1 MARLRFDAV
10 RGELSAPIGTT
21 DTVISSPGL
30 ARLGTVSSPDVAL
43 VCIYATDSNGN
54 ITNAENVYIT
64 SHVSAAT
71 SATVTR
77 AGDGTTAQAWSPGTA
92 WTHGWGV
99 ADVADVQSL
108 ITAETNRAVSAETSL
123 SGSITGV
130 QTNLTSEVTR
140 ATTAEAAL
148 APIDNP
154 TFTTKITTPAAS
166 VTGFAGAMTPTRYVG
181 GVTGAA
187 PTTGVY
193 QTGDYVV
200 DVTGE
205 IWVCT
210 AGGTPGNWSSIG
222 SGTDTT
228 IAGSYLVGPAPSGD
242 TTGATDLT
250 NLTTAINL
258 LSSSYGAG
266 PCELLLQSGV
276 YYIKGSLTIKSGQ
289 SLIAPYNGTTINC
302 VDPGDGSM
310 ALQPYIKHVDPYN
323 ATPGGKISG
332 FLLNGSNAAKGSIG
346 YRHGDMTGAQID
358 VTVYG
363 FGGWS
368 KSTATITASGGQTVT
383 IGGTAYTG
391 CTHDYRYLPI
401 YTSSAA
407 YSMLGQTITGTGIS
421 GGLVVV
427 GVVVGQYVIPGYS
440 SMALSGTTATTPSIS
455 GTFKTQIGAVRI
467 DSSVTT
473 ASGAATIADTNATA
487 NDIFQFI
494 GFKSGISALS
504 ATTTTMTVTGINFNF
519 AVGQKVVISG
529 CTPSAY
535 NGTYTVATIS
545 GTTSLTITGSFT
557 AGSASVTGTI
567 TDGIPAESVIIGVN
581 PGVGYTIGTPSVG
594 FQFKNALASG
604 GGVQDALV
612 RLDTVNNHE
621 HIVVDGSNL
630 SAQKMKMDWVADM
643 SEHQH
648 GFVLRNA
655 ADVEQWDLTVH
666 GGGRTNSY
674 SNAGYYFM
682 AFDGQC
688 YFQNSFLDWY
698 LEIDGIYDTSGF
710 SQVVT
715 NGSSATLTY
724 NNYVGPSKPAPGQ
737 YVYLTGFTGSLAA
750 LNNTVQLITASS
762 STTMTVASSISAG
775 TYTTGIGTMVSI
787 YSGPMPAYTNANTHT
802 WGTWINSNPN
812 SIGYKT
818 SAQLSGTSISTLS
831 TTGASTHVGLTSNVF
846 ANGPTSTIPTWVN
859 IGSQPLNYTSYL
871 NVVNN
876 YPSAGLGLLYG
887 SATAG
892 TVMTNNSTGTFT
904 QPGLLTAGQTY
915 TFAPSGASGL
925 GTATCL
931 TFRLMVTQAA
941 SGTAAT
947 IGTWT
952 LNNLTWDEGTA
963 PQVNSTYGSI
973 TVFEFYTK
981 DGGTTWRGRCLTP
994 QSSSGV
1000 SSFNTRTGVVTLTKA
1015 DVTGTG
1021 LTYTDVGADAS
1032 GAASTA
1038 QTAAQTY
1045 ADRYAGSA
1053 AGTASRP
1060 LAATDSTVTNSRT
1073 PTSHAATH
1081 AAAGT
1086 DPVAIAESQV
1096 TGLTTDLAAKAPL
1109 ASPAFTGSP
1118 TAPTQTAGDN
1128 STKLATTAFVA
1139 NAQQPTTFI
1148 GSMITTASV
1157 SASGTVF
1164 PISPATYPISSGQV
1178 GFFNPSVPLNTSPL
1192 TLAGPVA
1199 VGATSVTVVSA
1210 LGVTGPAGTEI
1221 VPYGAVLPL
1230 STMFP
1235 NATVFEFEMMSGG
1248 AGGSS
1253 GCTGTASAAYAGGPG
1268 GGAGALAKAIVLSAS
1283 TATVTVG
1290 YGGPGGSSAA
1300 SSGHAGGVGS
1310 NGAITSVIA
1319 NGVTYQATTGA
1330 GVTNG
1335 SNPGAAPAAN
1345 ATAVSGGGLWMS
1357 GALVPNSTTLSLL
1370 PGCGGNTGAN
1380 GSPVPSAWTPGG
1392 ATAVSSG
1399 GGGGGNA
1406 SSTKGGGGGTGGG
1419 VTSSGL
1425 AGFAGTSS
1433 TVNGVAGTNGGTNTG
1448 SGGGGGGGGAQTT
1461 GTSGAGGWGGTGYI
1475 IIRAT

>member
-1 MARLRFDAV
+1 MANLRYWDTDHWELLGGGSTPYYGSFFD
-10 RGELSAPIGTT
+10 TT
-21 DTVISSPGL
+21 TQSVAANTATPMNFNTTQSNNG
-30 ARLGTVSSPDVAL
+30 VSIVNDGG
-43 VCIYATDSNGN
+43 GN
-54 ITNAENVYIT
+54 
-64 SHVSAAT
+64 
-71 SATVTR
+71 
-77 AGDGTTAQAWSPGTA
+77 P
-92 WTHGWGV
+92 
-99 ADVADVQSL
+99 
-108 ITAETNRAVSAETSL
+108 
-123 SGSITGV
+123 
-130 QTNLTSEVTR
+130 
-140 ATTAEAAL
+140 
-148 APIDNP
+148 
-154 TFTTKITTPAAS
+154 TKITFANAGTYNVQFSAQLTQTDNSVDQVLIWFRQNGVDVGDSNTDVTMDKQYSDKVASWNWVVEAAVNDYVQIMWESNSTSVTLLAQAAS
-166 VTGFAGAMTPTRYVG
+166 TSPTYPAIPSVILTVTPVVGTGPQGPQGFQGAQG
-181 GVTGAA
+181 SQGFTGAQGA
-187 PTTGVY
+187 TGLQGFQGAQGY
-193 QTGDYVV
+193 QGAT
-200 DVTGE
+200 
-205 IWVCT
+205 
-210 AGGTPGNWSSIG
+210 
-222 SGTDTT
+222 GTDTT

-266 PCELLLQSGV
+266 PCELLLQSGA

-407 YSMLGQTITGTGIS
+407 YSMLGQTITGTGIPS
-421 GGLVVV
+421 GLVVV

-473 ASGAATIADTNATA
+473 ASGAATITDTNATA

-519 AVGQKVVISG
+519 AVGQQVVISG

-648 GFVLRNA
+648 GFVLRNS

-682 AFDGQC
+682 ALDGQC

-724 NNYVGPSKPAPGQ
+724 NNYVGPSNPAPGQ

-818 SAQLSGTSISTLS
+818 SAQLGGTSISTLS

-931 TFRLMVTQAA
+931 TFRLMVTQVA

-994 QSSSGV
+994 QSSGV
-1000 SSFNTRTGVVTLTKA
+1000 SSFNTRTGAVTLTKA

-1021 LTYTDVGADAS
+1021 L
-1032 GAASTA
+1032 AASDIGAVGSVTP
-1038 QTAAQTY
+1038 
-1045 ADRYAGSA
+1045 ADTTLIAG
-1053 AGTASRP
+1053 GTASNPTLRVAPMPWLFGDGSDGP
-1060 LAATDSTVTNSRT
+1060 LTVSGSLSLSHDMYYTNLT
-1073 PTSHAATH
+1073 I
-1081 AAAGT
+1081 AAGA
-1086 DPVAIAESQV
+1086 AITPNGYRIFVSGTLDLSAAPAGAFLANGLAGGNASGQTAGASGGGVINNYSTISRAAGPAGGTGGIVGGAGGAGASAPDTIAVLGAQV
-1096 TGLTTDLAAKAPL
+1096 TGL
-1109 ASPAFTGSP
+1109 
-1118 TAPTQTAGDN
+1118 
-1128 STKLATTAFVA
+1128 
-1139 NAQQPTTFI
+1139 
-1148 GSMITTASV
+1148 
-1157 SASGTVF
+1157 
-1164 PISPATYPISSGQV
+1164 
-1178 GFFNPSVPLNTSPL
+1178 
-1192 TLAGPVA
+1192 
-1199 VGATSVTVVSA
+1199 
-1210 LGVTGPAGTEI
+1210 
-1221 VPYGAVLPL
+1221 
-1230 STMFP
+1230 
-1235 NATVFEFEMMSGG
+1235 GG
-1248 AGGSS
+1248 AGGA
-1253 GCTGTASAAYAGGPG
+1253 GAGAA
-1268 GGAGALAKAIVLSAS
+1268 GGAGTGTPVGMLAQRMVFDKI
-1283 TATVTVG
+1283 
-1290 YGGPGGSSAA
+1290 P
-1300 SSGHAGGVGS
+1300 
-1310 NGAITSVIA
+1310 
-1319 NGVTYQATTGA
+1319 
-1330 GVTNG
+1330 
-1335 SNPGAAPAAN
+1335 
-1345 ATAVSGGGLWMS
+1345 TAVTT
-1357 GALVPNSTTLSLL
+1357 ST
-1370 PGCGGNTGAN
+1370 
-1380 GSPVPSAWTPGG
+1380 PV
-1392 ATAVSSG
+1392 VSYHQ
-1399 GGGGGNA
+1399 
-1406 SSTKGGGGGTGGG
+1406 
-1419 VTSSGL
+1419 
-1425 AGFAGTSS
+1425 AGMP
-1433 TVNGVAGTNGGTNTG
+1433 G
-1448 SGGGGGGGGAQTT
+1448 SGGGGGGGAT
-1461 GTSGAGGWGGTGYI
+1461 GVAVGGGGGAGGTAGALIAIYANTIARGSNSTANIFQANGGAGGTGAAGAGS
-1475 IIRAT
+1475 ATGTNSGGGGGGGGGSGGLVLIYYAAITGSAITNAIQVNGGNGGTGGAVGTGGSGGAAGTGGNGAGSGYVLLCNVTTPAYRIQDRSTGTAGSGTTGGTGKTQQVSL

>member
-1 MARLRFDAV
+1 MTSLRYWYEDAWRSLDAFGDGYYGSFFD
-10 RGELSAPIGTT
+10 TT
-21 DTVISSPGL
+21 IQS
-30 ARLGTVSSPDVAL
+30 VAA
-43 VCIYATDSNGN
+43 INTAIPMKFNTTDSNNGVSIVNDGSGN
-54 ITNAENVYIT
+54 PTKITFANAGIYSIQF
-64 SHVSAAT
+64 SAQLT
-71 SATVTR
+71 QTDNSVDQVLIWFR
-77 AGDGTTAQAWSPGTA
+77 QN
-92 WTHGWGV
+92 GV
-99 ADVADVQSL
+99 DVADSNTDVTMDKQYSDKVASWNWVVDAAANDYVQIMWES
-108 ITAETNRAVSAETSL
+108 NSTS
-123 SGSITGV
+123 
-130 QTNLTSEVTR
+130 VTL
-140 ATTAEAAL
+140 L
-148 APIDNP
+148 AQ
-154 TFTTKITTPAAS
+154 AAS
-166 VTGFAGAMTPTRYVG
+166 TSPAYPAIPSVILTVTPMTATGPQGPQGFQGAQG
-181 GVTGAA
+181 SQGFTGAQGA
-187 PTTGVY
+187 TGLQGFQGAQGY
-193 QTGDYVV
+193 QGAT
-200 DVTGE
+200 
-205 IWVCT
+205 
-210 AGGTPGNWSSIG
+210 
-222 SGTDTT
+222 GTDTT

-266 PCELLLQSGV
+266 PCELLLQSGA

-407 YSMLGQTITGTGIS
+407 YSMLGQTITGTGIPS
-421 GGLVVV
+421 GLVVV

-473 ASGAATIADTNATA
+473 ASGAATITDTNATA

-519 AVGQKVVISG
+519 AVGQQVVISG

-648 GFVLRNA
+648 GFVLRNS

-682 AFDGQC
+682 ALDGQC

-715 NGSSATLTY
+715 NGSSAILTY
-724 NNYVGPSKPAPGQ
+724 NNYVGPSNPAPGQ

-818 SAQLSGTSISTLS
+818 SAQLGGTSISTLS

-963 PQVNSTYGSI
+963 PRVNSTYGSI

-994 QSSSGV
+994 QSNGGV
-1000 SSFNTRTGVVTLTKA
+1000 SSFNTRTGAVTLTKA

-1021 LTYTDVGADAS
+1021 LTYTDVGADAA
-1032 GAASTA
+1032 GAASTV
-1038 QTAAQTY
+1038 QTNL
-1045 ADRYAGSA
+1045 
-1053 AGTASRP
+1053 TAEITR
-1060 LAATDSTVTNSRT
+1060 ATT
-1073 PTSHAATH
+1073 
-1081 AAAGT
+1081 
-1086 DPVAIAESQV
+1086 AE
-1096 TGLTTDLAAKAPL
+1096 GLLAPL
-1109 ASPAFTGSP
+1109 ASPTFTGTPSLP
-1118 TAPTQTAGDN
+1118 TGTTGTTQTAGDN
-1128 STKLATTAFVA
+1128 STKIATTAYA
-1139 NAQQPTTFI
+1139 DRKLA
-1148 GSMITTASV
+1148 
-1157 SASGTVF
+1157 
-1164 PISPATYPISSGQV
+1164 
-1178 GFFNPSVPLNTSPL
+1178 
-1192 TLAGPVA
+1192 LAG
-1199 VGATSVTVVSA
+1199 
-1210 LGVTGPAGTEI
+1210 GT
-1221 VPYGAVLPL
+1221 
-1230 STMFP
+1230 
-1235 NATVFEFEMMSGG
+1235 
-1248 AGGSS
+1248 
-1253 GCTGTASAAYAGGPG
+1253 
-1268 GGAGALAKAIVLSAS
+1268 
-1283 TATVTVG
+1283 
-1290 YGGPGGSSAA
+1290 
-1300 SSGHAGGVGS
+1300 
-1310 NGAITSVIA
+1310 
-1319 NGVTYQATTGA
+1319 
-1330 GVTNG
+1330 
-1335 SNPGAAPAAN
+1335 
-1345 ATAVSGGGLWMS
+1345 MS
-1357 GALVPNSTTLSLL
+1357 GAISMGFSKITSLLQGTSITDAANLAQTNSFWKPSQQNLIAANMDTMEATDIFTPTVGTTYFFGVWIGTAVTITNILYRVSTAGSGLTNSYLGLYTAAGVQVAVTPAITTTWQTAGVYTTAFSSTYNLTTPGLYYIALLVGNTSTTAPLFQGLGSNALTNIAATFTA
-1370 PGCGGNTGAN
+1370 NTFA
-1380 GSPVPSAWTPGG
+1380 GG
-1392 ATAVSSG
+1392 ARGIT
-1399 GGGGGNA
+1399 
-1406 SSTKGGGGGTGGG
+1406 
-1419 VTSSGL
+1419 GL
-1425 AGFAGTSS
+1425 A
-1433 TVNGVAGTNGGTNTG
+1433 
-1448 SGGGGGGGGAQTT
+1448 AQTT
-1461 GTSGAGGWGGTGYI
+1461 LPASFSGMPTSAAALPWLGLS
-1475 IIRAT
+1475 